1 MGFCKKYFLFIL
13 VLILIILSLYSISK
27 NSESSNPN
35 DGVFII
41 TMVDTDKCK
50 QSDQSDQSDQCIQ
63 NKRYFLH
70 PGGEYLDPKLLLEL
84 VKSTIKDFDI
94 NLNHKNNTV
103 LIYETLITETL
114 GGQYPYDYAHDNY
127 KNYGIAQFRLETA
140 YFLRAFIKRIS
151 KHDYNLLM
159 SLRVKDKSEKWNL
172 MYNVKYS
179 IALCLIYYFHRD
191 KHIAEKAK
199 YLEYRA
205 KLWKTHYNTYKGKG
219 TSENYVERVQEYF
232 NVFKIKL

>member
-1 MGFCKKYFLFIL
+1 MGFCKKYLLFIL
-13 VLILIILSLYSISK
+13 LVLLNILAIASLISK

-35 DGVFII
+35 DGVFVI
-41 TMVDTDKCK
+41 TMIDSDK
-50 QSDQSDQSDQCIQ
+50 SNQCDRSQ

-70 PGGEYLDPKLLLEL
+70 KGGEYLDPKLLLEL

-94 NLNHKNNTV
+94 NLNHENNTV

-140 YFLRAFIKRIS
+140 YFLKAFIKRIS
-151 KHDYNLLM
+151 EHDYNLLL

-179 IALCLIYYFHRD
+179 IALCLIYYFQRD
-191 KHIAEKAK
+191 KNIAEKAK
-199 YLEYRA
+199 YLEHRA

-219 TSENYVERVQEYF
+219 TSENYVSRVQEYY
-232 NVFKIKL
+232 KDYKLNF

>member
-1 MGFCKKYFLFIL
+1 MSFCKKYFLFIL
-13 VLILIILSLYSISK
+13 ILILIILSLYSLSK

-50 QSDQSDQSDQCIQ
+50 QSDQSDKSDQCIQ

>member
-1 MGFCKKYFLFIL
+1 MSNSIKKIKIYALFAFLIFLNIL
-13 VLILIILSLYSISK
+13 AILSFIK
-27 NSESSNPN
+27 TPEP
-35 DGVFII
+35 DERGVFII
-41 TMVDTDKCK
+41 RMIDNPNASVKK
-50 QSDQSDQSDQCIQ
+50 
-63 NKRYFLH
+63 NKESLFFH
-70 PGGEYLDPKLLLEL
+70 KGGEYLDPKLLLEL

-114 GGQYPYDYAHDNY
+114 GGQYPYDYARDNY
-127 KNYGIAQFRLETA
+127 RNYGIAQFRLETA
-140 YFLRAFIKRIS
+140 YFLRAYIKRIS

-179 IALCLIYYFHRD
+179 IAHCLIYYFHRD

-232 NVFKIKL
+232 NVFKVKL

>member
-13 VLILIILSLYSISK
+13 FVLYLILISLSIYSISK

-35 DGVFII
+35 DGVFVI
-41 TMVDTDKCK
+41 TMIDSDKSVQTD
-50 QSDQSDQSDQCIQ
+50 Q

-70 PGGEYLDPKLLLEL
+70 KGGEYLDPNLLLEL

-94 NLNHKNNTV
+94 NLNHENNTV

-114 GGQYPYDYAHDNY
+114 GGQYPYDYAHKNY
-127 KNYGIAQFRLETA
+127 KNFGIAQFRLQTA
-140 YFLRAFIKRIS
+140 YFLKAFIKRIS
-151 KHDYNLLM
+151 KHDYNLLL
-159 SLRVKDKSEKWNL
+159 SLRVSDKSEKWNL

-191 KHIAEKAK
+191 KNIANKAK

-219 TSENYVERVQEYF
+219 TSENYVARVQEYF
-232 NVFKIKL
+232 KDHKLNL

>member
-1 MGFCKKYFLFIL
+1 MGFCKKYLLFIL
-13 VLILIILSLYSISK
+13 LVLLNILAIASLISK

-35 DGVFII
+35 DGVFVI
-41 TMVDTDKCK
+41 TMIDSEK
-50 QSDQSDQSDQCIQ
+50 SDQCDRSQ

-70 PGGEYLDPKLLLEL
+70 KGGEYLDPKLLLEL

-94 NLNHKNNTV
+94 NLNHENNTV

-114 GGQYPYDYAHDNY
+114 GGQYPYNHARDNY
-127 KNYGIAQFRLETA
+127 KNYGIAQFRLQTA
-140 YFLRAFIKRIS
+140 YFLKAFIKRIS

-179 IALCLIYYFHRD
+179 IALCLIYYFQRD
-191 KHIAEKAK
+191 KNIAEKAK
-199 YLEYRA
+199 YLEHRA

-219 TSENYVERVQEYF
+219 TSENYVSRVQGYF
-232 NVFKIKL
+232 KDYKLDL

>member
-1 MGFCKKYFLFIL
+1 MRFCKKYILFIL
-13 VLILIILSLYSISK
+13 ILILIVLSLYSISK
-27 NSESSNPN
+27 NSESDLS

-41 TMVDTDKCK
+41 TMIDSNKGDK
-50 QSDQSDQSDQCIQ
+50 SDQCSQ

-84 VKSTIKDFDI
+84 VKCTIKDFEI
-94 NLNHKNNTV
+94 NLNHENNTV

-114 GGQYPYDYAHDNY
+114 GGQYPYDYARDNY
-127 KNYGIAQFRLETA
+127 RNYGIAQFRLETA

>member
-1 MGFCKKYFLFIL
+1 MDLCKKYLLFIL
-13 VLILIILSLYSISK
+13 LVLLNILAITSLILK

-35 DGVFII
+35 DGVFVI
-41 TMVDTDKCK
+41 TMIDSEK
-50 QSDQSDQSDQCIQ
+50 SDQCDRSQ

-70 PGGEYLDPKLLLEL
+70 KGGKYLDPKLLLEL

-94 NLNHKNNTV
+94 NLNHENNTV

-114 GGQYPYDYAHDNY
+114 GGQYPYNHARDNY
-127 KNYGIAQFRLETA
+127 KNYGIAQFRLQTA
-140 YFLRAFIKRIS
+140 YFLKAFIKRIS
-151 KHDYNLLM
+151 EHDYNLLM

-179 IALCLIYYFHRD
+179 IALCLIYYFQRD
-191 KHIAEKAK
+191 KNIAEKAK

-219 TSENYVERVQEYF
+219 TSENYVSRVQGYF
-232 NVFKIKL
+232 KDYKLNL

>member
-1 MGFCKKYFLFIL
+1 MGFCRKYLLFIL
-13 VLILIILSLYSISK
+13 LVLLNILAIASLISK

-35 DGVFII
+35 DGVFVI
-41 TMVDTDKCK
+41 TMIDSDK
-50 QSDQSDQSDQCIQ
+50 SDQCDRSQ

-70 PGGEYLDPKLLLEL
+70 KGGEYLDPKLLLEL

-94 NLNHKNNTV
+94 NLNHENNTV

-114 GGQYPYDYAHDNY
+114 GGQYPYNHARDNY

-140 YFLRAFIKRIS
+140 YFLKAFIKRIS
-151 KHDYNLLM
+151 EHDYNLLL

-179 IALCLIYYFHRD
+179 IALCLIYYFQRD
-191 KHIAEKAK
+191 KNIAEKAK

-219 TSENYVERVQEYF
+219 TSENYVSRVQEYF
-232 NVFKIKL
+232 KDYKLNL

>member
-1 MGFCKKYFLFIL
+1 MRFCKKYLLFIL
-13 VLILIILSLYSISK
+13 FLILIVLSLYSLSK
-27 NSESSNPN
+27 NHESDPN

-50 QSDQSDQSDQCIQ
+50 QSDQCIQ

-140 YFLRAFIKRIS
+140 YFLKAFIKRIS
-151 KHDYNLLM
+151 EHDYNLLL
-159 SLRVKDKSEKWNL
+159 SLRVNDKSEKWNL

-179 IALCLIYYFHRD
+179 IALCLIYYFQRD
-191 KHIAEKAK
+191 RNIASKAK
-199 YLEYRA
+199 YLESRA
-205 KLWKTHYNTYKGKG
+205 QLWKTHYNTSKGLG
-219 TSENYVERVQEYF
+219 EPENYVKRVQKYF
-232 NVFKIKL
+232 KDYELNL